1 MINKKEQKD
10 QALFDRIA
18 WQYARKDLIRS
29 SAISR
34 KRLLLNAVQPL
45 LGQMKSLGVILDI
58 GCGVGA
64 PAKYLQGYY
73 RKYIGIDQS
82 EKMIEAA
89 RIFNQGNPR
98 TEFIA
103 GNIKTLKL
111 SGDPAD
117 VILSI
122 GALHHMTELDLVME
136 SLCRLARPKG
146 FILAIE
152 PQNANPLIRVMRRV
166 RVWVDKSYSQDQ
178 IFFSRDELIDL
189 FQRNGVRNL
198 SFDYLGYFSTPLAE
212 VVLYPQFFFS
222 PLSRMT
228 AGFDS
233 WLINHLPG
241 KLRKFSFKISYS
253 AKPNSSNLSLFRP
266 RSRSWG
272 IVTPARRGRPRLRE
286 RFESGRGPAG
296 PGRRRSPRTSSGC
309 VGGSVRLPT
318 KLLCCLFLRASSG
331 EVLDPADRGNSD
343 LAARTVS
350 HSPLRSAGMYGI
362 MPFSKAIS

>member
-1 MINKKEQKD
+1 MINKEEQKD

-18 WQYARKDLIRS
+18 WQYTRKDMIRS
-29 SAISR
+29 SLISR
-34 KRLLLNAVQPL
+34 KQLLLDAVQPL
-45 LGQMKSLGVILDI
+45 LGQMNSLGVILDI

-98 TEFIA
+98 IEFIA

-111 SGDPAD
+111 SGEPAD

-122 GALHHMTELDLVME
+122 GALHHMTELDLVMR
-136 SLCRLARPKG
+136 SLCRLARPQG

-152 PQNANPLIRVMRRV
+152 PQNANPFIQVMRRV
-166 RVWVDKSYSQDQ
+166 RGWVDKSYSQDQ

-222 PLSRMT
+222 PLSRM
-228 AGFDS
+228 AADFDS

-241 KLRKFSFKISYS
+241 KLRKFSFKI
-253 AKPNSSNLSLFRP
+253 A
-266 RSRSWG
+266 
-272 IVTPARRGRPRLRE
+272 IRGQI
-286 RFESGRGPAG
+286 G
-296 PGRRRSPRTSSGC
+296 
-309 VGGSVRLPT
+309 
-318 KLLCCLFLRASSG
+318 
-331 EVLDPADRGNSD
+331 
-343 LAARTVS
+343 
-350 HSPLRSAGMYGI
+350 
-362 MPFSKAIS
+362 FSE

>member
-18 WQYARKDLIRS
+18 WQYIRKDMIRS
-29 SAISR
+29 SLISR
-34 KRLLLNAVQPL
+34 KQLLLDAVQPL
-45 LGQMKSLGVILDI
+45 LSQMNSLGVILDI

-89 RIFNQGNPR
+89 RIFNRGNPR
-98 TEFIA
+98 IEFIA
-103 GNIKTLKL
+103 GNIKTMKL
-111 SGDPAD
+111 SGEPAD

-122 GALHHMTELDLVME
+122 GALHHMTELDLVMD

-152 PQNANPLIRVMRRV
+152 PQNANPLIQVMRRV
-166 RVWVDKSYSQDQ
+166 RGWVDKSYSQDQ
-178 IFFSRDELIDL
+178 VFFSRDELIDL

-222 PLSRMT
+222 PLSRVA

-233 WLINHLPG
+233 WLINHLPE
-241 KLRKFSFKISYS
+241 KLRKFSFKLAI
-253 AKPNSSNLSLFRP
+253 
-266 RSRSWG
+266 
-272 IVTPARRGRPRLRE
+272 RGQI
-286 RFESGRGPAG
+286 G
-296 PGRRRSPRTSSGC
+296 
-309 VGGSVRLPT
+309 
-318 KLLCCLFLRASSG
+318 
-331 EVLDPADRGNSD
+331 
-343 LAARTVS
+343 
-350 HSPLRSAGMYGI
+350 
-362 MPFSKAIS
+362 FSE